1 MAKLVLLG
9 MRLSAKARTLKD
21 FTSPRPLETRIC
33 RGQFP
38 LQNARQQ
45 RLICASSGKGFGG
58 NLNDADALISS
69 MDELSKAQGR
79 VPKTTNMVLG
89 TEGMDWDDIDAKVN
103 EYPLQRDFKAIGKG
117 GEEFAQDMIQLV
129 SGVLGH
135 QIPLELV
142 YTRPSS
148 NGTYLSVT
156 MGPVLVKTPEELK
169 AVYTA
174 LQSDSR
180 VKWVI

>member
-1 MAKLVLLG
+1 MAKVVLLG
-9 MRLSAKARTLKD
+9 MRLSAQPRTLKD
-21 FTSPRPLETRIC
+21 FTLPRPLETRTC
-33 RGQFP
+33 RGRSP

-45 RLICASSGKGFGG
+45 RLICASTGKGFGKD
-58 NLNDADALISS
+58 LNDADALISS

-89 TEGMDWDDIDAKVN
+89 TEGMDWDDMDAKVN

-117 GEEFAQDMIQLV
+117 GDEFVQDMTQLV
-129 SGVLGH
+129 AGVLGR
-135 QIPLELV
+135 QIPPELI

-148 NGTYLSVT
+148 KGTYLSVT
-156 MGPVLVKTPEELK
+156 MGPVLVKSPEELK